1 MKASILHDE
10 HGRILSISKA
20 VDLKGS
26 GSKFTSFGMMPG
38 AGQRLVEV
46 ELSAADSK
54 RPLHE
59 LHRQSRGYGVAK
71 ACEESALTTG
81 EGRNGQWLRSGAT
94 TVWPPAHRPGGFL
107 QGRTSPVS
115 CLCFRSCR

>member
-1 MKASILHDE
+1 MKASVLHDE

-20 VDLKGS
+20 VDLKAS

-46 ELSAADSK
+46 ALSAADAK

-59 LHRQSRGYGVAK
+59 LHLRYRVDTATQKLVKK
-71 ACEESALTTG
+71 A
-81 EGRNGQWLRSGAT
+81 
-94 TVWPPAHRPGGFL
+94 H
-107 QGRTSPVS
+107 
-115 CLCFRSCR
+115 